1 MSKLSKKKVGVLGA
15 GSFGTTVATLLAE
28 NVDVL
33 LFTRREEVRS
43 MINDQHYHLGT
54 QLSANIMATSSIEH
68 ICSECE
74 LIFPVIPSSSFR
86 STMREFS
93 EFLYPNHILI
103 HGTKGLDTNFGTD
116 DILSVG
122 KIEKEDVATMSEV
135 ILQETSV
142 IRVGCMSGPNLAK
155 EILAGLPA
163 ACVIAS
169 EFDEVIKKGQ
179 EALSSKRFTTFGSH
193 DLRGAELA
201 GALKNIIALG
211 SGILAGLGLGKNME
225 ALLLTRGLRE
235 MIEFGMSLGVSGQA
249 FLGTAGIGDLIAT
262 CTSDKSRNFTFG
274 YRFGQ
279 GEKMEDIIKTSDE
292 VVEGVRTL
300 KIIHHL
306 AKNARLFLPITHI
319 LYKVIYEGF
328 DMRKAIDWLMNFS
341 YSSDVDFLIQK

>member
-1 MSKLSKKKVGVLGA
+1 MAKNKVAVIGA

-33 LFTRREEVRS
+33 LFSRREEVKRAV
-43 MINDQHYHLGT
+43 NENHFHQGT
-54 QLSANIMATSSIEH
+54 NLSERIRATCDEREV
-68 ICSECE
+68 CSDCE
-74 LIFPVIPSSSFR
+74 LIFPVIPSSVFR

-93 EFLYPNHILI
+93 QYLHPSHILI
-103 HGTKGLDTNFGTD
+103 HGTKGLDTNLGVE
-116 DILSVG
+116 DIMKVE
-122 KIEKEDVATMSEV
+122 KINKKDVATMSEV

-179 EALSSKRFTTFGSH
+179 EVLSSRRFTTFGSH

-201 GALKNIIALG
+201 GAMKNIIALG

-235 MIEFGMSLGVSGQA
+235 MFEFGMSLGVSGEA

-274 YRFGQ
+274 YRFGR
-279 GEKMEDIIKTSDE
+279 GEKMDEIIRTSDE

-300 KIIHHL
+300 KIIHQL
-306 AKNARLFLPITHI
+306 AKNAGLFLPITNVLH
-319 LYKVIYEGF
+319 KVIYEGF
-328 DMRKAIDWLMNFS
+328 DMKKAINWLMNFS
-341 YSSDVDFLIQK
+341 NVSDVDFLIQK